1 MQHRDNLVLPANL
14 RNLKCG
20 VLVKKAGA
28 AFFLSD
34 LSSNFGGKP
43 KPYAPV
49 SFPSSS
55 DIGVLF
61 ALKLLS
67 LNTLHL
73 S

>member
-1 MQHRDNLVLPANL
+1 
-14 RNLKCG
+14 
-20 VLVKKAGA
+20 VKKAGA
-28 AFFLSD
+28 AFFLSR

-61 ALKLLS
+61 TLKFLS